1 MSSKKFL
8 TLGPTYG
15 IMSSSRTGNGS
26 SCLAGF
32 SLEVVMESY
41 NNIIGIVGLVI
52 IMVLFMF
59 NGEIL
64 VNFMGYMLN
73 ALFAFADSL
82 AVAG

>member
-1 MSSKKFL
+1 
-8 TLGPTYG
+8 
-15 IMSSSRTGNGS
+15 MSSSRTRNGS
-26 SCLAGF
+26 LRLVGF

-73 ALFAFADSL
+73 ALFTFADSL

>member
-1 MSSKKFL
+1 MS
-8 TLGPTYG
+8 P
-15 IMSSSRTGNGS
+15 SRTRNGS
-26 SCLAGF
+26 WCLVGF
-32 SLEVVMESY
+32 SLEVKMESY

>member
-1 MSSKKFL
+1 
-8 TLGPTYG
+8 
-15 IMSSSRTGNGS
+15 MSSSRTRNGS
-26 SCLAGF
+26 LCLVGF

-64 VNFMGYMLN
+64 VNFMGYALN
-73 ALFAFADSL
+73 ALFTFADSL